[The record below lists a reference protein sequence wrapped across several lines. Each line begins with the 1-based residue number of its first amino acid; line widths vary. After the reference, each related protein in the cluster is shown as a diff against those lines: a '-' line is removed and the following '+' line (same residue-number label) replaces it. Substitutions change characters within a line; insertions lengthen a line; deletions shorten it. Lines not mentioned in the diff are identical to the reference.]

1 MRAGAARRGRGE
13 AGRRW
18 GGAGRGWRGGA
29 GPQGKKAGG
38 GKAVS
43 FLVAAGRAAP
53 AWLLDCPV
61 IT

>member
-1 MRAGAARRGRGE
+1 MRAGAARRG
-13 AGRRW
+13 AGRGGSEV

-38 GKAVS
+38 GEAVS
-43 FLVAAGRAAP
+43 FLVATGRAAP